1 MKFTATQLVFLMT
14 KMEITD
20 DFIAEAEVFKAP
32 KSTKK
37 TVIPDNEK
45 CSKIK
50 KNGSQCVYRAKCD
63 GLCGRHKIA
72 PSDVIVDSNSD

>member
-1 MKFTATQLVFLMT
+1 MKFTATQLAFLMT

-32 KSTKK
+32 KSPKK
-37 TVIPDNEK
+37 VIPDDEK

-50 KNGSQCVYRAKCD
+50 KNGSRCVYRAKCD

-72 PSDVIVDSNSD
+72 PSDIIVDSNSD